1 MQEIISIIINVLRIL
16 QILII
21 MGSVVM
27 FIYFGI
33 LFYLK
38 KFDKVKENIIYPI
51 LGLALLILSYSI
63 PVVIISFLERGQVS
77 LDNRNI
83 SSGRSDK
90 STSSSSSGSSTT
102 TSFTNFY
109 CSIEGLFPNENPQII
124 NDVDLISTTSGCAFN
139 ITINTQPYSSY
150 VLCSFKPE
158 IYSFLPFTSPDF
170 RCWGIYYSKVN
181 LINRQDSKKNSII
194 DYNPSFFYSQNVQNR
209 TDRIFRLP
217 SQDKYIFCETSTISS
232 NYINLDRDGEYIYV
246 IFRATPDTNLTSLCQ
261 STSSQKVNANV
272 WRREEWEAI
281 KIYILSR

>member
-83 SSGRSDK
+83 SSERSDK

-102 TSFTNFY
+102 TSSTNFY
-109 CSIEGLFPNENPQII
+109 CSIEGLFPSGRPQII
-124 NDVDLISTTSGCAFN
+124 NHVDLISNNSGCAFN
-139 ITINTQPYSSY
+139 ITINTQPHSSY

-158 IYSFLPFTSPDF
+158 VFLPFTSPDF

-181 LINRQDSKKNSII
+181 LIKRQDSEKNSII

-232 NYINLDRDGEYIYV
+232 NYINLDRDGEYVYV
-246 IFRATPDTNLTSLCQ
+246 IFRATPATNLTSLCQ
-261 STSSQKVNANV
+261 SKSAQEVNANV
-272 WRREEWEAI
+272 WIREGWEAI
-281 KIYILSR
+281 KIYVLSE

>member
-83 SSGRSDK
+83 SSGRSDR
-90 STSSSSSGSSTT
+90 STSSSGSGSSIT
-102 TSFTNFY
+102 TSSTNFY
-109 CSIEGLFPNENPQII
+109 CSIEGFFPSGSPQIM
-124 NDVDLISTTSGCAFN
+124 NDVDLISNNSGCAFN

-158 IYSFLPFTSPDF
+158 IYSFLPFASPDF
-170 RCWGIYYSKVN
+170 RCWGIYYSRVN
-181 LINRQDSKKNSII
+181 LIERKYRMDSII
-194 DYNPSFFYSQNVQNR
+194 NYNPSFFYSQNVQNR

-232 NYINLDRDGEYIYV
+232 NYINLDREGEYIYV
-246 IFRATPDTNLTSLCQ
+246 IFRATPVTNLTSLCQ
-261 STSSQKVNANV
+261 SKSAQEVNANI
-272 WRREEWEAI
+272 WKREEWEAI
-281 KIYILSR
+281 KIYVLSR

>member
-51 LGLALLILSYSI
+51 LGLVLLILSYSI

-77 LDNRNI
+77 LDNKNI
-83 SSGRSDK
+83 SSGRSDR
-90 STSSSSSGSSTT
+90 STSNSSSGSSTT
-102 TSFTNFY
+102 TSSTNFY
-109 CSIEGLFPNENPQII
+109 CSIEGLFPNGSPQII

-158 IYSFLPFTSPDF
+158 FFLTFTSPDL
-170 RCWGIYYSKVN
+170 RCWGIYYSSVN
-181 LINRQDSKKNSII
+181 LINRRDSKKNYII
-194 DYNPSFFYSQNVQNR
+194 DYNPSFFYSQNVQNI
-209 TDRIFRLP
+209 TNRIFRLP

-232 NYINLDRDGEYIYV
+232 NYINLDTYGEYIYV
-246 IFRATPDTNLTSLCQ
+246 IFRATPDTNLRSLCQ
-261 STSSQKVNANV
+261 SKSAHEVNANA
-272 WRREEWEAI
+272 WKREEWEAI
-281 KIYILSR
+281 KIYVLSK

>member
-83 SSGRSDK
+83 SSGRSDR
-90 STSSSSSGSSTT
+90 STSSSGSGSSTT
-102 TSFTNFY
+102 TSSTNFY
-109 CSIEGLFPNENPQII
+109 CSIEGLFPSGSPQII
-124 NDVDLISTTSGCAFN
+124 NYVDLISNNSGCAFN
-139 ITINTQPYSSY
+139 ITINTQTYSSY

-158 IYSFLPFTSPDF
+158 VFLPFTSPDF

-217 SQDKYIFCETSTISS
+217 SQDKFIFCETSTISS
-232 NYINLDRDGEYIYV
+232 NYINLDREGEYIYV
-246 IFRATPDTNLTSLCQ
+246 IFRATPDTDLTSLCQ

-272 WRREEWEAI
+272 WKREEWEAI
-281 KIYILSR
+281 KIYVLSE

>member
-51 LGLALLILSYSI
+51 LGLVLLILSYSI

-83 SSGRSDK
+83 SSGRSDR
-90 STSSSSSGSSTT
+90 STSSSGSGSSTT
-102 TSFTNFY
+102 TSSTNFY
-109 CSIEGLFPNENPQII
+109 CSIEGLFPSGSPQII
-124 NDVDLISTTSGCAFN
+124 NYVDLISNNSGCAFN

-158 IYSFLPFTSPDF
+158 VFPPFTSPDF

-181 LINRQDSKKNSII
+181 LIKRQDGEKNSII
-194 DYNPSFFYSQNVQNR
+194 DFNHTFFYSQNVQNR

-232 NYINLDRDGEYIYV
+232 NYINLDREGEYIYV
-246 IFRATPDTNLTSLCQ
+246 IFRATPVTNLTSLCQ
-261 STSSQKVNANV
+261 SKSAQEVNANV
-272 WRREEWEAI
+272 WKREEWEAI
-281 KIYILSR
+281 KIYVLSR